1 MTTVLAGRRHLV
13 VGLGKGGEI
22 MFTPTRP
29 GRASAIIASLLA
41 GLTLCHCPDPHAAR
55 AAIIPVATRP
65 LAAMNGPLVVLDA
78 RAGVGPGQAGAAR
91 ILTVQGGQVARVLA
105 REQAAPSTGGIAPS
119 PRGLYIAYATNRS
132 TSSATSPQA
141 PGLWQVSSTG
151 GAAHFIVPPP
161 TSTQGNR
168 LEIGSVAWSPD
179 RYTLAYAVVV
189 PGEGLASPQRERALG
204 VWLTRYDQGHPRQLA
219 RNAQLGITSGSITR
233 LSWTPDGRTLAV
245 STFLPARGGNVPVVL
260 AVDASSGR
268 AHTLVHGGQDATI
281 SPTTGALA
289 YTISTAQMT
298 TLWVAGAQGQQPHAL
313 VRGSISSPAW
323 APDGRVIAYLD
334 HPNSGA
340 TTVVRIVN
348 VATGHVQTVI
358 ADNQTGQP
366 LLLAD
371 GHFQSLGWLRA
382 RA

>member
-1 MTTVLAGRRHLV
+1 MTTVLAGRRRVV
-13 VGLGKGGEI
+13 VGLGRRGEI

-29 GRASAIIASLLA
+29 GRASAIIAPLLA

-78 RAGVGPGQAGAAR
+78 RAGMGPGQAGAAR

-161 TSTQGNR
+161 ASTQGNR

-204 VWLTRYDQGHPRQLA
+204 VWLTRYDQGRPRQLA
-219 RNAQLGITSGSITR
+219 RNAQLGIISGSITR

-245 STFLPARGGNVPVVL
+245 STFLPAQGAVVL
-260 AVDASSGR
+260 AVDVSSGH

-289 YTISTAQMT
+289 YTTSTSQTT
-298 TLWVAGAQGQQPHAL
+298 TLWVA
-313 VRGSISSPAW
+313 R
-323 APDGRVIAYLD
+323 
-334 HPNSGA
+334 
-340 TTVVRIVN
+340 
-348 VATGHVQTVI
+348 
-358 ADNQTGQP
+358 
-366 LLLAD
+366 
-371 GHFQSLGWLRA
+371 RA
-382 RA
+382 RTTATCACTRLDLQPGLVARRSCHCLP